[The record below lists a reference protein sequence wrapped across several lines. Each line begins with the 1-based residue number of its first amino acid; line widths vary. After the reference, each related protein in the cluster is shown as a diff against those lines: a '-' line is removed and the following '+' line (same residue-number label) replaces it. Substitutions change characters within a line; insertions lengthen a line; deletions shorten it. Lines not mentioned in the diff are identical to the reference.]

1 MKAIAHFMS
10 GLAVASCFPPAVTAT
25 AGGNPLYFLLGGIT
39 ALLPDVLDSRLLRY
53 FYPHDAEV
61 AADPLVPDPQILA
74 DTVAEAIDTT
84 ARRRRPFR
92 LRLHTI
98 RLGRDRWQRYRLHL
112 DPGSRQVTVT
122 LTDIVNRAG
131 RPIPAAS
138 APDAPCTASAAF
150 TSRLRLDFTAAIDVD
165 TGDGPHFQIAPDD
178 GDGGVTA
185 QFAPWKRQGSHSA
198 ALGVILALASAA
210 LWNPLAGVIVG
221 VAYATHILLDQFG
234 FMGSNLLWPFSRR
247 RTPGLKLLHASR
259 LMPNLTV
266 AWLCALA
273 VYANL
278 AFTAATPLSPPPAP
292 LRLFLLGGAL
302 PLVLFTLACRRLA
315 KKAPP
320 PRTICPGGAP

>member
-1 MKAIAHFMS
+1 MNAAAHFMS
-10 GLAVASCFPPAVTAT
+10 GLAVASCFPTAVTAA
-25 AGGNPLYFLLGGIT
+25 AGGNPLFFLLGGIT
-39 ALLPDVLDSRLLRY
+39 ALLPDVLDSRLLCY
-53 FYPHDAEV
+53 FYTHDVEV
-61 AADPLVPDPQILA
+61 AVDPLAPDPQILA

-84 ARRRRPFR
+84 AHRRRPFR

-131 RPIPAAS
+131 RPVPAAG
-138 APDAPCTASAAF
+138 APDALRTASAAF

-165 TGDGPHFQIAPDD
+165 TGDGPHFQITPDD

-185 QFAPWKRQGSHSA
+185 RFAPWKRHGSHSA
-198 ALGVILALASAA
+198 ALGGILDLASAA
-210 LWNPLAGVIVG
+210 LWNPLAGVIAG
-221 VAYATHILLDQFG
+221 VAYATHLLLDQFG
-234 FMGSNLLWPFSRR
+234 YMGSNLLWPFSRR

-278 AFTAATPLSPPPAP
+278 ALHAAPPLPPPPAP

-302 PLVLFTLACRRLA
+302 PLGLISLARRRWNDRA
-315 KKAPP
+315 K
-320 PRTICPGGAP
+320 TE